1 MNDRTYDTAAGRLG
15 DQLRRRRRALHLT
28 QEEVAELAGTTQRT
42 VSVLESGKPTAR
54 LDVLVAVAEA
64 LGLQLVA
71 LPHDV
76 VGRLR
81 VDDETPS

>member
-1 MNDRTYDTAAGRLG
+1 MNDRTYDTPAGRLG
-15 DQLRRRRRALHLT
+15 GQLRRRRRALHLT

-76 VGRLR
+76 VGRLGA
-81 VDDETPS
+81 DDGAPS

>member
-1 MNDRTYDTAAGRLG
+1 MNDRTYDTPAGRLG
-15 DQLRRRRRALHLT
+15 GQFRRRRRALHLT

-81 VDDETPS
+81 ADDEAPS